1 MIWAGSTTMGAGK
14 AVGKSGQ
21 QFVVAL
27 YEPPGNVRGQY
38 ESHVKRATGAAKKGK
53 GSGEKDCSIM

>member
-1 MIWAGSTTMGAGK
+1 MIWAGSTSMGAGK

-27 YEPPGNVRGQY
+27 YEPPGNVRGEY
-38 ESHVKRATGAAKKGK
+38 ESNVKQASGGAKK
-53 GSGEKDCSIM
+53 SKDSSSKKCTIM

>member
-1 MIWAGSTTMGAGK
+1 MLWADSTALGAGK

-27 YEPPGNVRGQY
+27 YEPPVNVRGQY
-38 ESHVKRATGAAKKGK
+38 EKNIKAPSAGGKKSK
-53 GSGEKDCSIM
+53 GNGGKDCCIM

>member
-1 MIWAGSTTMGAGK
+1 MGAGK

-38 ESHVKRATGAAKKGK
+38 ESNVKRATGGAKKGK